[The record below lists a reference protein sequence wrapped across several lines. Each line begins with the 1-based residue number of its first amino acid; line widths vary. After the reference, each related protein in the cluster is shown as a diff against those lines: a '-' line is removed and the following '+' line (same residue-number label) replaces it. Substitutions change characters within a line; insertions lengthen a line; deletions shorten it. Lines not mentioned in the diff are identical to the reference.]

1 MGTNAGTGAKECQSA
16 TTAPKFPT
24 GYGPNLVSLLVE
36 QCTLANCA
44 ECNDSKDGCTKCDV
58 ANKWFLGTK
67 SGSDQCQ
74 KAGEPTA
81 GFPEGFGP
89 NLSNN
94 KVEACTMTGC
104 KTCDDSIATCTA
116 CLTSSGWYM
125 GVDMTGAP
133 QCQHATNTPVFP
145 SGYGPNTDGLTVGM
159 CVKANCDKCPSK
171 VSTCTAC
178 ITGYFIKTDEGV
190 CYNEDT
196 FPTEYGGVP
205 TNTPPDVKQCLVPSC
220 DKCGLD
226 ITKCIQCGGGL
237 LADQTSPACLTDGEF
252 KAKASYGKVTTN
264 TYNQV
269 KACTSAGCKN
279 CVNDFSICLNCD
291 SNYFYL
297 ATTTTCY
304 DDLTIP
310 ESYGKVVPDD
320 GSTPTTLDSCTL
332 SNCGLCKQDRTV
344 CGGCIDPYY
353 WKSAVPACVITI
365 DPGFGLVP
373 LTTIREIVA

>member
-1 MGTNAGTGAKECQSA
+1 M
-16 TTAPKFPT
+16 P
-24 GYGPNLVSLLVE
+24 Y
-36 QCTLANCA
+36 
-44 ECNDSKDGCTKCDV
+44 
-58 ANKWFLGTK
+58 
-67 SGSDQCQ
+67 
-74 KAGEPTA
+74 
-81 GFPEGFGP
+81 
-89 NLSNN
+89 
-94 KVEACTMTGC
+94 
-104 KTCDDSIATCTA
+104 
-116 CLTSSGWYM
+116 
-125 GVDMTGAP
+125 
-133 QCQHATNTPVFP
+133 HAI
-145 SGYGPNTDGLTVGM
+145 S
-159 CVKANCDKCPSK
+159 
-171 VSTCTAC
+171 
-178 ITGYFIKTDEGV
+178 
-190 CYNEDT
+190 
-196 FPTEYGGVP
+196 
-205 TNTPPDVKQCLVPSC
+205 
-220 DKCGLD
+220 
-226 ITKCIQCGGGL
+226 
-237 LADQTSPACLTDGEF
+237 
-252 KAKASYGKVTTN
+252 SYGKVTTN